1 MTEPTERGDLLPPA
15 TAEDVFAAAEEVR
28 AADFSDVPAGLLADV
43 LAAERDNLD
52 NRTSAARAVDQVIEK
67 YLVSEHAV
75 AGEEP
80 TQ

>member
-1 MTEPTERGDLLPPA
+1 MTEPTEPGDLLPPA

-28 AADFSDVPAGLLADV
+28 AADFSDMPAALLADV

-52 NRTSAARAVDQVIEK
+52 NRISAARAVDQVIEK
-67 YLVSEHAV
+67 YLLSEHV
-75 AGEEP
+75 PAGEEP

>member
-1 MTEPTERGDLLPPA
+1 MTEPTEPGDLLPPA
-15 TAEDVFAAAEEVR
+15 TAEDVFAVAEEVR
-28 AADFSDVPAGLLADV
+28 AADFAGVPAALVADV

-52 NRTSAARAVDQVIEK
+52 NRTDAARTVDQVIEE
-67 YLVSEHAV
+67 YLLSEHAL

>member
-1 MTEPTERGDLLPPA
+1 MTEPTAPGDLLPPA

-28 AADFSDVPAGLLADV
+28 SADFSDVPAALLADV

-52 NRTSAARAVDQVIEK
+52 DRTAAARAVDQVIEK
-67 YLVSEHAV
+67 YLLSEHAL